1 MFMTRSFTYACE
13 DYWIYDL
20 ESGLYIRED
29 GTLGSCCPKFFKT
42 EQEAQDFLNKWLPKG
57 HWVFNCYL
65 ETGLYSRKFYKV
77 DWLTPEHIQEQAKLG
92 DKEALDCSIEHWK
105 QIVVA
110 GFDEFIKARKADG
123 VNIGSFHCALCRRN
137 RLFTEHGCGDTCLI
151 YRKLKSSCSYDTPYR
166 KVSGAFDKQDKQAF
180 ESAAVEELNFL
191 IELRNELFGNPYST
205 TELETEKM
213 SDKMIVVKGKKISEN
228 TIVEALHNQFGFFP
242 DKPKQYAVE
251 VRKYHGRP
259 RVMIRLPD
267 WVIKK
272 IRKDDIRSFVLDP
285 EMLEGTTNW
294 SLDRNEDYTKD
305 DYLSKQIEFSI
316 GEIKG

>member
-1 MFMTRSFTYACE
+1 MFMPRSFSHACK

-20 ESGLYIRED
+20 ESHFYIRED
-29 GTLGSCCPKFFKT
+29 GTLRNCYPKHFKT

-57 HWVFNCYL
+57 HWIEWLDYL
-65 ETGLYSRKFYKV
+65 FGKV
-77 DWLTPEHIQEQAKLG
+77 TTTDYTIDWLTQEHIQEQAELG

-110 GFDEFIKARKADG
+110 GWDVFYTAYRRGK
-123 VNIGSFHCALCRRN
+123 VNIYSNYCALCERFKLPSPYIGTKCSN
-137 RLFTEHGCGDTCLI
+137 CTIATKAGVSGCL
-151 YRKLKSSCSYDTPYR
+151 DTPHEKAR
-166 KVSGAFDKQDKQAF
+166 IAFDRRDKQAF
-180 ESAAVEELNFL
+180 KSAAVEELNFL

-205 TELETEKM
+205 IKLETEKM
-213 SDKMIVVKGKKISEN
+213 SDKMIEIKGKKISED
-228 TIVEALHNQFGFFP
+228 TIVEALLKFFGP

-259 RVMIRLPD
+259 RVVIRLPY
-267 WVIKK
+267 WAIKK
-272 IRKDDIRSFVLDP
+272 IREDDISSFVFDP
-285 EMLEGTTNW
+285 EMLEDTANW

-305 DYLSKQIEFSI
+305 DYLSEQIEFSI